1 MHCALGRIPDAAP
14 ADEVGETALAPDGA
28 CPAECGASVVPET
41 PVLKGASLILFSLT
55 EDGYGVPCVL
65 LAREKRHGWTKRGRR
80 VYTDFG
86 GALSAGDGRSAEALA
101 AREFVEETLGAVQYF
116 AGRDHDG
123 GTRQGLDQLRET
135 VQRSLEDGRYLARMQ
150 FKLND
155 GSVYVTFLKQVP
167 WQPNVSCKFRRAR
180 KLLVRAMQ
188 ASSTGPDAEVLAG
201 APRAASAAGPYAPA
215 STAVDG
221 VPGFDQATTTTT
233 MHRPQFAGAL
243 TCDDL
248 VRLADHPAVVL
259 PESGPLSQ
267 PVDVLPEFLEKT
279 DIEYFSLATLSYYM
293 DTGTTHMRA
302 PFHCLP
308 YFRARLRAAV
318 RAIERCLLRADLLRS
333 PQPTLAYI
341 LPAKPAGARA
351 HAGMGSGTAGTC
363 IADTC
368 MSGTNAADNR
378 TAGTCMSGTNA
389 AGTCIP
395 DACTTRSSAAGIGAP
410 DIGAPDI
417 SAPDIRAADI
427 SATGISAAGIGAAE
441 NSAPVISAAVFVAGA
456 MPCASANPAAHV
468 HTGAN
473 VRAAKRNSA
482 VQAGALALEIP
493 RALVDSQLH
502 RPLVPGKHGR
512 AVHES
517 ALWQR
522 GHAARDAPGTW
533 HSSAPTF
540 PSRGTSAFVPSN
552 GVPRSWHTARR
563 PAREARF
570 GAGPLRNVMERV
582 LLDNKQRWRAGDDE
596 LQTRAS
602 ASDNSTA
609 WNRRPAARR
618 LGFAA
623 RRSVANSAPVPA
635 AAPVPVW
642 SQLPANANGQAS
654 AHAAVPN
661 WPVPVDRWPKEV
673 RTARC
678 TRHAPSWGASPA
690 HGIMPQPL
698 VHAAGQGDDACT
710 ARRKRQAEKWP
721 SWRGS
726 K

>member
-1 MHCALGRIPDAAP
+1 
-14 ADEVGETALAPDGA
+14 
-28 CPAECGASVVPET
+28 
-41 PVLKGASLILFSLT
+41 
-55 EDGYGVPCVL
+55 
-65 LAREKRHGWTKRGRR
+65 
-80 VYTDFG
+80 
-86 GALSAGDGRSAEALA
+86 
-101 AREFVEETLGAVQYF
+101 
-116 AGRDHDG
+116 
-123 GTRQGLDQLRET
+123 
-135 VQRSLEDGRYLARMQ
+135 
-150 FKLND
+150 
-155 GSVYVTFLKQVP
+155 
-167 WQPNVSCKFRRAR
+167 
-180 KLLVRAMQ
+180 
-188 ASSTGPDAEVLAG
+188 
-201 APRAASAAGPYAPA
+201 
-215 STAVDG
+215 
-221 VPGFDQATTTTT
+221 
-233 MHRPQFAGAL
+233 
-243 TCDDL
+243 
-248 VRLADHPAVVL
+248 
-259 PESGPLSQ
+259 
-267 PVDVLPEFLEKT
+267 
-279 DIEYFSLATLSYYM
+279 
-293 DTGTTHMRA
+293 
-302 PFHCLP
+302 
-308 YFRARLRAAV
+308 
-318 RAIERCLLRADLLRS
+318 
-333 PQPTLAYI
+333 
-341 LPAKPAGARA
+341 
-351 HAGMGSGTAGTC
+351 
-363 IADTC
+363 
-368 MSGTNAADNR
+368 MSGMN
-378 TAGTCMSGTNA
+378 
-389 AGTCIP
+389 
-395 DACTTRSSAAGIGAP
+395 AAGIGA
-410 DIGAPDI
+410 ADI
-417 SAPDIRAADI
+417 SAADI
-427 SATGISAAGIGAAE
+427 SATGISAASMSAVEI
-441 NSAPVISAAVFVAGA
+441 SAPEISAPGSVAGA
-456 MPCASANPAAHV
+456 LPCACANPAAHV

-473 VRAAKRNSA
+473 VRAAKRDSA

-512 AVHES
+512 TVHES

-552 GVPRSWHTARR
+552 GVPGSWHTARR

-602 ASDNSTA
+602 VSDNSTA

-654 AHAAVPN
+654 VHAAVPN
-661 WPVPVDRWPKEV
+661 WPVPADRWPKEV

-678 TRHAPSWGASPA
+678 TRHAPAWGASPA
-690 HGIMPQPL
+690 HGIMPQPH

>member
-1 MHCALGRIPDAAP
+1 MHCALGIPDAAP
-14 ADEVGETALAPDGA
+14 ADEFCETAVVSDAA
-28 CPAECGASVVPET
+28 CPVECGASVLPET

-188 ASSTGPDAEVLAG
+188 ASSTGPAAELLAG
-201 APRAASAAGPYAPA
+201 SPAVASTTGPPTGPPAGPSTASATASAA
-215 STAVDG
+215 VDG
-221 VPGFDQATTTTT
+221 PPGFDQATTT

-243 TCDDL
+243 TRDDL
-248 VRLADHPAVVL
+248 ARLADHPAVVL
-259 PESGPLSQ
+259 PDSGPLSQ
-267 PVDVLPEFLEKT
+267 PVTVLPEFLEKT
-279 DIEYFSLATLSYYM
+279 DIEYFSLAALSYYM
-293 DTGTTHMRA
+293 DTGTTHMRG

-318 RAIERCLLRADLLRS
+318 RAIQRCLLRADLLRS

-341 LPAKPAGARA
+341 LPAKPAIAGA
-351 HAGMGSGTAGTC
+351 HAGAASGTTGIGTACIGTEGIGTEGIGTEGIGTEGIGTEGIGTEGIGTYGIGTASTGTAGMG
-363 IADTC
+363 AV
-368 MSGTNAADNR
+368 
-378 TAGTCMSGTNA
+378 
-389 AGTCIP
+389 P
-395 DACTTRSSAAGIGAP
+395 CTR
-410 DIGAPDI
+410 
-417 SAPDIRAADI
+417 
-427 SATGISAAGIGAAE
+427 
-441 NSAPVISAAVFVAGA
+441 
-456 MPCASANPAAHV
+456 ANPVARV
-468 HTGAN
+468 ETGVK
-473 VRAAKRNSA
+473 VRAAKRNCA
-482 VQAGALALEIP
+482 VPAGAALEI
-493 RALVDSQLH
+493 RALVDSQLY
-502 RPLVPGKHGR
+502 RPLVPGRHGR
-512 AVHES
+512 TAHEP
-517 ALWQR
+517 AMWQR

-533 HSSAPTF
+533 HSSAHTF
-540 PSRGTSAFVPSN
+540 PSRGASTFAPGSSN
-552 GVPRSWHTARR
+552 APGSWNTARR

-602 ASDNSTA
+602 MSDNSTT
-609 WNRRPAARR
+609 WNRRPASRK

-623 RRSVANSAPVPA
+623 GRGMLHSAPLHATGQVH
-635 AAPVPVW
+635 
-642 SQLPANANGQAS
+642 ANGQVHVDSPAS
-654 AHAAVPN
+654 PPVHAAI
-661 WPVPVDRWPKEV
+661 PVGLMPANPWPKAA

-678 TRHAPSWGASPA
+678 AQHSASWSTSHAQDGLPRSFA
-690 HGIMPQPL
+690 
-698 VHAAGQGDDACT
+698 HAACA
-710 ARRKRQAEKWP
+710 ARQTDKWP